1 MVIQK
6 KELKLLLKPY
16 YFMNIILTCS
26 YVFCKKT
33 DIICN
38 YIFAP
43 TDKTCELDAVS
54 SYFINKPFNVLCY
67 FLIILC
73 Y

>member
-16 YFMNIILTCS
+16 YFINLILTCS

-33 DIICN
+33 DIICHN
-38 YIFAP
+38 IFAP
-43 TDKTCELDAVS
+43 ADKPCELDTVS
-54 SYFINKPFNVLCY
+54 SL
-67 FLIILC
+67 FL
-73 Y
+73 